1 MEEGLG
7 EKIKVKTKDEA
18 VAALQAGDRPKPG
31 SDSSRRDAGT
41 VT

>member
-7 EKIKVKTKDEA
+7 EKKIRVKTKDEA

-31 SDSSRRDAGT
+31 QF
-41 VT
+41 